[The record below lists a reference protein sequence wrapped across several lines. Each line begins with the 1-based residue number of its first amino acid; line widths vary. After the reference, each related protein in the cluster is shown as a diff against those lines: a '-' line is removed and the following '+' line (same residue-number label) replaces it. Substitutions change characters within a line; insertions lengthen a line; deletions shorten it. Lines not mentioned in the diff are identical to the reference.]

1 MKVYGEN
8 IRLLLKVGIPV
19 GLVAAA
25 LVWLG
30 HEPAKEAPP
39 AAPPAVAEPAVVVA
53 PVSEKPE
60 AIELPIFKT
69 TPQALVALYEENEVA
84 ADDAMK
90 GHAIEIAGRVLA
102 IDKDVADDVV
112 LRFALQR
119 ETYGLNPSATLKDTP
134 EIRARAAKLRRGD
147 TVTLWCA
154 GVRRI
159 ATMPILSRCLF
170 KPEDPSAVPVR
181 RSGQ

>member
-1 MKVYGEN
+1 MKVYSEN
-8 IRLLLKVGIPV
+8 IKLLLKVGVPI
-19 GLVAAA
+19 GLGAAA

-30 HEPAKEAPP
+30 HEPAKQAPAP
-39 AAPPAVAEPAVVVA
+39 AQVVAAEPPIVAAPAPTKLEPV
-53 PVSEKPE
+53 
-60 AIELPIFKT
+60 ELPIFKT

-84 ADDAMK
+84 ADEAMK

-134 EIRARAAKLRRGD
+134 EIRAKAAKLKRGD
-147 TVTLWCA
+147 TVALWCA
-154 GVRRI
+154 SVRRI

-181 RSGQ
+181 RSTQ